1 VNKDRAARTKSR
13 ATTREKAKG
22 NGKRGNGHVE
32 EAAVAR
38 MSEKVTTARKAA
50 ARPGAR
56 TAAKAPAGRARAA
69 GNGAGNGRAA
79 GGLQTAAVARFD
91 EAFVAEP
98 RNRLALNAVTAGKVQ
113 VVARNR
119 EAVVRAA
126 QRTFSHIIKTPEI
139 TNQKQSGRC
148 WMFAGL
154 NVLRVE
160 AMRRLK
166 VDQFEFS
173 QSYLQFYDKLEKANW
188 FLETMIETAGEPTD
202 GRLVS
207 FLLQDPIQDGGQ
219 WDMFADL
226 VRKYGVVP
234 KSVMPE
240 AESSGES
247 MPMNGVLRAKLREGA
262 ADLRRRRVAGETVAE
277 LRRRKDELLE
287 TIYRMLAIHLGRPP
301 QQFEWQWRDS
311 DDEFHRDGVI
321 TPRQFYERYVGF
333 DLGDY
338 VSLINCPT
346 ADKPYGRLYT
356 VQYLGNV
363 VGGTPVRYV
372 NVDIATFKKAA
383 VAQIT
388 AGQPV
393 WFGCDVGK
401 SSERE
406 QGALERDM
414 YDLELLYE
422 TRFSADKAERVEYG
436 HSVMTHAMALTG
448 VDLDDR
454 GKPRKWKVENSW
466 GEKVGDKGYF
476 TMNDQ
481 WFDEYMFE
489 VVIDRRHL
497 GKRVLK
503 VLDTEPVV
511 LPPWDPMGSLA
522 RGC

>member
-1 VNKDRAARTKSR
+1 VSKDTAARTRSR
-13 ATTREKAKG
+13 AAGRAKTDGRAKSDGATKAD
-22 NGKRGNGHVE
+22 
-32 EAAVAR
+32 
-38 MSEKVTTARKAA
+38 
-50 ARPGAR
+50 
-56 TAAKAPAGRARAA
+56 GRARANGKSRGDGKAAAFGAATARPTAKGAVAQARGA
-69 GNGAGNGRAA
+69 GANGAGGALKRAA
-79 GGLQTAAVARFD
+79 VERFD
-91 EAFVAEP
+91 QVFVAEP

-119 EAVVRAA
+119 EAVVRSA
-126 QRTFSHIIKTPEI
+126 QRTFSHLIKTPDI

-160 AMRRLK
+160 AMKRLK
-166 VDQFEFS
+166 VEQFEFS
-173 QSYLQFYDKLEKANW
+173 QNYLMFFDKLEKANW
-188 FLETMIETAGEPTD
+188 FLETMMATADEPTD
-202 GRLVS
+202 GRLIT

-247 MPMNGVLRAKLREGA
+247 MPMNGVLRTKLREYA
-262 ADLRRRRVAGETVAE
+262 AELRRLKAGGEAAGA
-277 LRRRKDELLE
+277 LRRRKDTMLE

-301 QQFEWQWRDS
+301 QRFEWQWRDK
-311 DDEFHRDGVI
+311 DDEFHRDGEL
-321 TPRQFYERYVGF
+321 TPHEFYERYVGF
-333 DLGDY
+333 DLDDF

-346 ADKPYGRLYT
+346 PDKPFGRLYT

-372 NVDIATFKKAA
+372 NVDIEAFKKAA
-383 VAQIT
+383 VAQIA
-388 AGQPV
+388 AGEPV

-401 SSERE
+401 MSERE
-406 QGALERDM
+406 QGTLDREI

-422 TRFSADKAERVEYG
+422 TSFTADKAERVEYG
-436 HSVMTHAMALTG
+436 HSVMTHAMVLTG

-454 GKPRKWKVENSW
+454 GRPRKWKVENSW
-466 GEKVGDKGYF
+466 GDKVGDKGYF
-476 TMNDQ
+476 VMSDA

-489 VVIDRRHL
+489 VVIARRHL
-497 GKRVLK
+497 PKKVLK
-503 VLDTEPVV
+503 ALETEPVV

-522 RGC
+522 RDC

>member
-1 VNKDRAARTKSR
+1 VSKDTAARTRSRAARRGKADGTAKGDGG
-13 ATTREKAKG
+13 ATASGKARGKARG
-22 NGKRGNGHVE
+22 NGKGADAGAVVASVRRTADGAIAKARGNGRRAAAGSLKR
-32 EAAVAR
+32 AAV
-38 MSEKVTTARKAA
+38 E
-50 ARPGAR
+50 
-56 TAAKAPAGRARAA
+56 
-69 GNGAGNGRAA
+69 
-79 GGLQTAAVARFD
+79 RFD
-91 EAFVAEP
+91 QVFVAEP

-119 EAVVRAA
+119 EAVVRSG
-126 QRTFSHIIKTPEI
+126 QRTFSHLIKTPDI

-160 AMRRLK
+160 AMKRLN
-166 VDQFEFS
+166 VEQFEFS

-188 FLETMIETAGEPTD
+188 FLETMIATADEPTD
-202 GRLVS
+202 GRLIS

-247 MPMNGVLRAKLREGA
+247 MPMNGALRTKLREYA
-262 ADLRRRRVAGETVAE
+262 AELRRCKVGGEAAGA
-277 LRRRKDELLE
+277 LRRRKDAMLE
-287 TIYRMLAIHLGRPP
+287 TIHRMLAIHLGRPP
-301 QQFEWQWRDS
+301 RTFDWQWRDK
-311 DDEFHRDGVI
+311 DDEFHRDGEL
-321 TPRQFYERYVGF
+321 TPHEFYERYVGL
-333 DLGDY
+333 DLDDF

-346 ADKPYGRLYT
+346 ADKPFGRLYT

-372 NVDIATFKKAA
+372 NVEIDAFKKAA
-383 VAQIT
+383 AAQIA
-388 AGQPV
+388 AGEPV

-401 SSERE
+401 MAERE
-406 QGALERDM
+406 QGALDREI

-422 TRFSADKAERVEYG
+422 TTFSADKAERVEYG
-436 HSVMTHAMALTG
+436 HSVMTHAMVLTG
-448 VDLDDR
+448 VDLDDKGR
-454 GKPRKWKVENSW
+454 PRKWKVENSW
-466 GEKVGDKGYF
+466 GDKVGDKGYF
-476 TMNDQ
+476 VMSDA

-489 VVIDRRHL
+489 VVIARRHL
-497 GKRVLK
+497 PKRVLK
-503 VLDTEPVV
+503 ALETEPVV

-522 RGC
+522 RDC